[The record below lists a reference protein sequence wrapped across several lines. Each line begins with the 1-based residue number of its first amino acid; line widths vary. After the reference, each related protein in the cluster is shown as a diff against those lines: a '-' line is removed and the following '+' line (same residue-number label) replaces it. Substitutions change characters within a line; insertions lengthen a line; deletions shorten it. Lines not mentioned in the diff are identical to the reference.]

1 MKLSW
6 GNFAIAYLQ
15 LLHPVLTFGRLAL
28 LALADLE
35 LAEII
40 LVLFRPYTFLAN
52 HPLSHCCPRYQAS
65 FRVFGSYLLKS

>member
-6 GNFAIAYLQ
+6 GNLAIAYLQ

-28 LALADLE
+28 LALADLA

-40 LVLFRPYTFLAN
+40 LVLFRPYAFLAN
-52 HPLSHCCPRYQAS
+52 RPSLAL
-65 FRVFGSYLLKS
+65 FVFGIKLRFECSAVVC